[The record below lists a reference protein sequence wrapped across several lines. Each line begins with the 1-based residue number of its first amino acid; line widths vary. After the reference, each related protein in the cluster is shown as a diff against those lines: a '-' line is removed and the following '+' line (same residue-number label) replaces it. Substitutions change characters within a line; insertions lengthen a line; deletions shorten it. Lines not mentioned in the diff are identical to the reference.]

1 MNDVQLTGQEAIHR
15 RPPAPKVCDVVYRS
29 AAGVLIVLPSQT
41 FTILL
46 CETKFLGGFVLNFK
60 MWLLYTELSITAGQQ
75 AISSIPILAYRKH
88 CILVQQRLDVLV
100 TFTNSVLHCSV
111 PSEFMSQ
118 ASKLV
123 RLRHLEGSNQG
134 TNFAD

>member
-1 MNDVQLTGQEAIHR
+1 MLKHHVQNIDLMLKHHPQNIDAML
-15 RPPAPKVCDVVYRS
+15 KCS
-29 AAGVLIVLPSQT
+29 AHTYFSKAET
-41 FTILL
+41 FII
-46 CETKFLGGFVLNFK
+46 LNFK